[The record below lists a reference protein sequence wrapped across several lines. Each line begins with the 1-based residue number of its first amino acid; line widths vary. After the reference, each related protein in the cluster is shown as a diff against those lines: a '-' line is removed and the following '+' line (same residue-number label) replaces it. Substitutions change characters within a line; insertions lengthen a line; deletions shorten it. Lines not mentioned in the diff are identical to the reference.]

1 MLKNHQCI
9 VFGIE
14 HYTALGIVRSL
25 GREGILPDLI
35 AVKGKSTVVS
45 SSKYV
50 SKVHYV
56 DSIEEG
62 YGVLLKEYGGFVNI
76 NNLPVVYCSDDKTM
90 GYLDLHYDEIKN
102 RFILF
107 SAYKQGRITEYM
119 DKFKILECAKKNGL
133 NVLETKLCKNG
144 EIPDGIE
151 YPIITKSISPN
162 VGGWKSDVHI
172 CASEQELREAYK
184 DIKADTVL
192 LQKYIEK
199 KNELCLD
206 GFSTN
211 KGEQLFISIATTYN
225 YLIKGYYSPFMTV
238 KSFNN
243 EQLYES
249 LKGMFLDIGF
259 DGVFSIEFLIDEN
272 DELYFSEIN
281 FRVSTWNWAST
292 MAGMNLPYLWG
303 ETMTSGK
310 VPEDVNKPI
319 PDDFTAMVEPIDY
332 GHRVDT
338 CKISSAEWLADFKNA
353 DVTYYYDKND
363 LEPYFTM
370 MRNWERL
377 K

>member
-1 MLKNHQCI
+1 MLKNHLCI

-25 GREGILPDLI
+25 GREGILPELI

-45 SSKYV
+45 SSKYI

-56 DSIEEG
+56 NSIEEG
-62 YGVLLKEYGGFVNI
+62 YDVLLKEYGGFTNI

-102 RFILF
+102 RFIMF
-107 SAYKQGRITEYM
+107 NAHKQGRITEYM

-133 NVLETKLCKNG
+133 NILETRLCKNG
-144 EIPDGIE
+144 EILEGIE

-172 CASEQELREAYK
+172 CSSEQDLREAYK

-192 LQKYIEK
+192 IQKYIEK

-211 KGEQLFISIATTYN
+211 KGKRLFISIATIYN
-225 YLIKGYYSPFMTV
+225 YLIKGYYSPYMTV
-238 KSFNN
+238 KNFDN
-243 EQLYES
+243 EQVYES
-249 LKGMFLDIGF
+249 LKGMFSDIGF
-259 DGVFSIEFLIDEN
+259 DGVFSVEFLIDEN
-272 DELYFSEIN
+272 DNLYFSEIN
-281 FRVSTWNWAST
+281 FRVSTWSWAST
-292 MAGMNLPYLWG
+292 IAGMNLPYLWG
-303 ETMTSGK
+303 ETVTSGK
-310 VPEDVNKPI
+310 VPENITKTI
-319 PDDFTAMVEPIDY
+319 PDDFTALVEPIDY
-332 GHRVDT
+332 GKRVDT
-338 CKISSAEWLADFKNA
+338 GKITPAEWLVDFKNA
-353 DVTYYYDKND
+353 DVTYYYDKD
-363 LEPYFTM
+363 DAEPYYMM
-370 MRNWERL
+370 MRNLEKL

>member
-1 MLKNHQCI
+1 MLKNHKCI

-35 AVKGKSTVVS
+35 AVKGKSNVVS

-62 YGVLLKEYGGFVNI
+62 CGVLLKEYGGFANI

-90 GYLDLHYDEIKN
+90 GYLDLHYDEIKS

-107 SAYKQGRITEYM
+107 SAHKQGRITEYM
-119 DKFKILECAKKNGL
+119 NKFKILECAKKNGL
-133 NVLETKLCKNG
+133 NILETKLCKNG

-162 VGGWKSDVHI
+162 V
-172 CASEQELREAYK
+172 
-184 DIKADTVL
+184 DTVL
-192 LQKYIEK
+192 IQKYIEK

-211 KGEQLFISIATTYN
+211 RGNQLFISIATTYN
-225 YLIKGYYSPFMTV
+225 YLIKGYYSPYMTV
-238 KSFNN
+238 KNFDN
-243 EQLYES
+243 EQVYES
-249 LKGMFLDIGF
+249 LKGMFSDIGF
-259 DGVFSIEFLIDEN
+259 DGVFSVEFLIDEN
-272 DELYFSEIN
+272 DDLYFSEIN
-281 FRVSTWNWAST
+281 FRVSTWSWAST
-292 MAGMNLPYLWG
+292 TAGMNLPYLWG

-310 VPEDVNKPI
+310 VPEDIYKPI

-332 GHRVDT
+332 GKRVDT
-338 CKISSAEWLADFKNA
+338 GKTTPAEWLADFKNA
-353 DVTYYYDKND
+353 DVTYYYDKDD
-363 LEPYFTM
+363 LEPNYTM

>member
-1 MLKNHQCI
+1 MLKNHKCI

-35 AVKGKSTVVS
+35 AVKGKSNVVS

-62 YGVLLKEYGGFVNI
+62 CGVLLKEYGGFANI

-90 GYLDLHYDEIKN
+90 GYLDLHYDEIKS

-107 SAYKQGRITEYM
+107 SAHKQGRITEYM
-119 DKFKILECAKKNGL
+119 NKFKILECAKKNGL
-133 NVLETKLCKNG
+133 NILETKLCKNG

-172 CASEQELREAYK
+172 CNSEQELKEAYK

-192 LQKYIEK
+192 IQKYIEK

-211 KGEQLFISIATTYN
+211 RGNQLFISIATTYN
-225 YLIKGYYSPFMTV
+225 YLIKGYYSPYMTV
-238 KSFNN
+238 KNFDN
-243 EQLYES
+243 EQVYES
-249 LKGMFLDIGF
+249 LKGMFSDIGF
-259 DGVFSIEFLIDEN
+259 DGVFSVEFLIDEN
-272 DELYFSEIN
+272 DDLYFSEIN
-281 FRVSTWNWAST
+281 FRVSTWSWAST
-292 MAGMNLPYLWG
+292 TAGMNLPYLWG

-310 VPEDVNKPI
+310 VPEDIYKPI

-332 GHRVDT
+332 GKRVDT
-338 CKISSAEWLADFKNA
+338 GKTTPAEWLADFKNA
-353 DVTYYYDKND
+353 DVTYYYDKDD
-363 LEPYFTM
+363 LEPYYTM